1 MHYPG
6 VNGFLGTRAS
16 LMMDLVFLAML
27 AVLPV
32 LGWSIY
38 QVKYR
43 RRFGLHKTVQLTLGA
58 VLLIAVA
65 AFEIDVRFIS
75 GWEERARPSPYYDSW
90 VYPSLYVHL
99 VFSVSTAPLWMF
111 VIVQALRKIPN
122 PPGPSVYSQR
132 HMLWGKLAALDML
145 LTSVTG
151 WVFYWLAFGAK

>member
-1 MHYPG
+1 MPYPG

-16 LMMDLVFLAML
+16 LMMDLVFLAMF

-32 LGWSIY
+32 LAWSIY

-43 RRFGLHKTVQLTLGA
+43 RRFALHKAVQLTLGA
-58 VLLIAVA
+58 VLLVAVA

-75 GWEERARPSPYYDSW
+75 GWEERARPSPFYASW

-99 VFSVSTAPLWMF
+99 VFSVSTAPLWIF

-122 PPGPSVYSQR
+122 PPGPSAYSRR
-132 HMLWGKLAALDML
+132 HVFWGKLAALDML
-145 LTSVTG
+145 LTSLTG
-151 WVFYWLAFGAK
+151 WVFYWFAFGAT